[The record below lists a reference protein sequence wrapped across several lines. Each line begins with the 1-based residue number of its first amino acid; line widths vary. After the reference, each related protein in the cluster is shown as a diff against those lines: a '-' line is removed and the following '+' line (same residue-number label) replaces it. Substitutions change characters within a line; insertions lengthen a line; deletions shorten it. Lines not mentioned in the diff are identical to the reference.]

1 MITWELTGTPSKNDE
16 SVISD
21 GVFEQGRGLATG
33 GKAQA
38 LACFVRQDGMVIAGG
53 LGRTEY
59 GRLFITSVW
68 VVADLRGQGIGSEV
82 ITRMEREAIT
92 RGCHDALIETLIE
105 ANVRLYERL
114 GYKSVARIPKYVG
127 DFTRSIMVKPLMNDG
142 VGG

>member
-21 GVFEQGRGLATG
+21 GVFDHGRSLASG
-33 GKAQA
+33 GNAQA
-38 LACFVRQDGMVIAGG
+38 LACFVRQDGTVVAGG

-68 VVADLRGQGIGSEV
+68 VVDQLRGQGIGSEV

-114 GYKSVARIPKYVG
+114 GYKSVARIPTYVG

-142 VGG
+142 AGG